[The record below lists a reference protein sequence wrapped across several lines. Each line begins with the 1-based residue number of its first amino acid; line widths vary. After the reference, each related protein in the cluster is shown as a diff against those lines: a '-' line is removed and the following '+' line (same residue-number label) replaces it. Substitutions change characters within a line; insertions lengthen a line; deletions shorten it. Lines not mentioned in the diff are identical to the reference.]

1 MITIYFKRFFNDKG
15 VDVVNQNKLIWNGER
30 GIRTLDKVAPIQHF
44 QCCAF
49 NHSATS
55 PKITILTLD
64 HPILEES
71 YLKKTF
77 TVTIKNKETGKVYQ
91 EQVNSDDYILK
102 EFEKKGL
109 KLAFSCRNGCCTSCA
124 VKIISGSLQQP
135 EAMGVSQALKDK
147 GYALLCVAKASSDL
161 EVETTYEDEVY
172 DLQFGQYFGRGNTR
186 VAPPWEFEED

>member
-1 MITIYFKRFFNDKG
+1 MC
-15 VDVVNQNKLIWNGER
+15 
-30 GIRTLDKVAPIQHF
+30 IRDR
-44 QCCAF
+44 
-49 NHSATS
+49 
-55 PKITILTLD
+55 ITILTLD

-77 TVTIKNKETGKVYQ
+77 TVTIKNNETGKVYQ
-91 EQVNSDDYILK
+91 EQVSSDDYILK

-109 KLAFSCRNGCCTSCA
+109 RLSFSGRNGCCTICA
-124 VKIISGSLQQP
+124 VKVISGSLQQP
-135 EAMGVSQALKDK
+135 EAMGVSQALKEQ
-147 GYALLCVAKASSDL
+147 GYALLCVAKVTSDL

>member
-1 MITIYFKRFFNDKG
+1 MYLKTSFTDKG
-15 VDVVNQNKLIWNGER
+15 VDVVNQNKLILNGER
-30 GIRTLDKVAPIQHF
+30 GIRTLDKVASIQHF

-55 PKITILTLD
+55 PKKTILTLD
-64 HPILEES
+64 HPIFEES
-71 YLKKTF
+71 YLKNTF
-77 TVTIKNKETGKVYQ
+77 TVTIINKETGKVYQ
-91 EQVNSDDYILK
+91 EQVNSDEYILK
-102 EFEKKGL
+102 EFEKKGF

-124 VKIISGSLQQP
+124 VRIISGTLKQP
-135 EAMGVSQALKDK
+135 EAMGVSQALKDE
-147 GYALLCVAKASSDL
+147 GFALLCVAKATSDL

>member
-1 MITIYFKRFFNDKG
+1 M
-15 VDVVNQNKLIWNGER
+15 
-30 GIRTLDKVAPIQHF
+30 
-44 QCCAF
+44 
-49 NHSATS
+49 
-55 PKITILTLD
+55 
-64 HPILEES
+64 
-71 YLKKTF
+71 KKTF

-91 EQVNSDDYILK
+91 EQVNSEDYILK
-102 EFEKKGL
+102 EFEKKGF

-124 VKIISGSLQQP
+124 VKIKSGNLEQP

-147 GYALLCVAKASSDL
+147 GYALLCVAKATSDI